1 MPVPIRDDGSP
12 GPTRRL
18 VVFVHGFNS
27 NAERCWGQM
36 AGLLRDDAQLACTF
50 EIDTFEYDT
59 DIVRLSLLRRIPCLD
74 EIAAELESYLDRKL
88 IEGDPARESYID
100 TTLVGHSLGG
110 LVAQKYIVRKLSV
123 GRGRDLDRLRQLIL
137 FATPN
142 FGSEM
147 LGSIRNLLSPLVRN
161 PQEDVLRAFGQ
172 EVKALHHTMRESVI
186 DARSRGDYKYPLPV
200 YCFWGDA
207 DAIVS
212 EASARGH
219 FQHGEPL
226 RGDHST
232 LKEPTHRE
240 HDSYKAFVQA
250 LVHPQGHKHIWEI
263 ESFSYN
269 VRVKPLRAGTIVTA
283 KHGGKT
289 RLVETDN
296 VAEVVREVRFG
307 RHNRCEDPF
316 PLRYGTRNGGW
327 ISPNQPEHSVTS
339 SEKRRLYDDNGT
351 EVIEEIAP
359 APSRKSSLRMTV
371 YKGFDDGHRDYHM
384 HLGRRAYFRRLH
396 FEVDLSEYLVS
407 GWHIKAGPNLYFHP
421 TDSGDHRLCANR
433 EMLDPDPTHEYDPR
447 GIWRWTLEH
456 VKEGVI
462 DIAWDLAPSGP
473 TVSLEAP
480 SVVELGPGEH
490 AVFGYGS
497 LLSRASLE
505 RTLGRTYR
513 GPLVI
518 CDLIGWA
525 RAWNVF
531 MPNSTYVFQD
541 GRGSWISPERL
552 LYLNIVPA
560 PGKRVNGVV
569 FVATDDDLRAFDER
583 EWIYERVVVND
594 LLRGVTVM
602 RGTAWAFVGRS
613 EFLLAPPSDPRQA
626 AVRRTYV
633 DIVDGAKASL
643 GSAFAAKYESS
654 TEPVPGK
661 LVVDDH
667 KRDEI
672 SSGAS

>member
-12 GPTRRL
+12 GPKRRL

-27 NAERCWGQM
+27 NAEKCWGEM
-36 AGLLRDDAQLACTF
+36 AGLLRGDSQLVPDF
-50 EIDTFEYDT
+50 EINTFEYDT
-59 DIVRLSLLRRIPCLD
+59 SVVRVSLVRRIPCLD
-74 EIAAELESYLDRKL
+74 EIAAQLESYLDRKL
-88 IEGDPARESYID
+88 IDGESAKERYID

-110 LVAQKYIVRKLSV
+110 LVIQKFIVRKLSA
-123 GRGRDLDRLRQLIL
+123 GRGLDLDRLRQVIL

-147 LGSIRNLLSPLVRN
+147 LGSIRSLLSPLVRN
-161 PQEDVLRAFGQ
+161 PQDDVLRSFGQ
-172 EVKALHHTMRESVI
+172 EVKALHHAMRESVI
-186 DARSRGDYKYPLPV
+186 DARTRGDYKYPLPV

-219 FQHGEPL
+219 FHHGEPL
-226 RGDHST
+226 RGDHSS
-232 LKEPTHRE
+232 LKEPTDRE
-240 HDSYKAFVQA
+240 HNSYKAFVQA
-250 LVHPQGHKHIWEI
+250 LIHPQGHKHIWEI
-263 ESFSYN
+263 DSFSFN

-283 KHGGKT
+283 KHGGKA
-289 RLVETDN
+289 RAVETDN

-307 RHNRCEDPF
+307 RNNRCEDPF

-327 ISPNQPEHSVTS
+327 IARNQPEYSVTG

-351 EVIEEIAP
+351 DVIEEIAP
-359 APSRKSSLRMTV
+359 APNRKSSLQMTV
-371 YKGFDDGHRDYHM
+371 YKGFDEGHRDYHM
-384 HLGRRAYFRRLH
+384 HLDRRAYFRKLH
-396 FEVDLSEYLVS
+396 FEVDLSHYRAA
-407 GWHIKAGPNLYFHP
+407 GWHIKEGPNLYFHP
-421 TDSGDHRLCANR
+421 TDTGDHGLCAKR
-433 EMLDPDPTHEYDPR
+433 EMLDPDPTHDYDPC

-456 VKEGVI
+456 VKEGVVDLVW
-462 DIAWDLAPSGP
+462 DITPPGPTLSPDAPS
-473 TVSLEAP
+473 AI
-480 SVVELGPGEH
+480 ELGPDEH

-497 LLSRASLE
+497 LLSMASLE
-505 RTLGRTYR
+505 RTLKRSYR
-513 GPLVI
+513 GPLVV
-518 CDLIGWA
+518 CDLIGWT

-531 MPNSTYVFQD
+531 MPNSTYVFQN

-560 PGKRVNGVV
+560 PNKRVNGVL
-569 FVATDDDLRAFDER
+569 FVVTDDDLRAFDER
-583 EWIYERVVVND
+583 EWIYERVAVNE

-613 EFLLAPPSDPRQA
+613 EYLLDPPSDPREA
-626 AVRRTYV
+626 AVRRTYL
-633 DIVDGAKASL
+633 DIVDAAKDGL
-643 GSAFAAKYESS
+643 GSAFSAKYESS

-661 LVVDDH
+661 LVVDDC

-672 SSGAS
+672 LSGPP